1 MVMSTATGRGVS
13 RLYRLPAKPLSH
25 KFEFSFLNG
34 NLMVPA
40 DPLFILSGAGG
51 EREPPSVET
60 TFRQPNGAKR

>member
-1 MVMSTATGRGVS
+1 MQSAWA
-13 RLYRLPAKPLSH
+13 PSH

-51 EREPPSVET
+51 EREPPRVEI
-60 TFRQPNGAKR
+60 TFHQPNGAKR